1 MDSQDISP
9 RIVQRSRQPMQ
20 SLLGDMLESLRQ
32 PEFWAYSSWLDIV
45 TRYRKL
51 FLGMLWVII
60 PPIVYIFG
68 LGYMYKAIS
77 GRSENFISH
86 LGMGWA
92 LWRLTTMVI
101 NESTSVYST
110 YKAFIMDG
118 RTCLTDFLL
127 RTMSKAVFYF
137 FFALLVVVVVLL
149 RDPTVHA
156 ANLLT
161 MLVTVPIYLLNLTWL
176 LVAFSLLGAR
186 YPDVREFVST
196 FLMFGFFFTPILWSA
211 QTLPAGSPR
220 GMIARFNPAFHFIEL
235 VRAPVLG
242 QSIERSSLVV
252 VAVMSVGGW
261 ILAAWLYRRY
271 ARFVPLW
278 A

>member
-1 MDSQDISP
+1 MEVSP
-9 RIVQRSRQPMQ
+9 SVIHRSRQAMQ
-20 SLLGDMLESLRQ
+20 SLFGDLAESLRQ

-51 FLGMLWVII
+51 YLGMLWVLI
-60 PPIVYIFG
+60 PPVVYIFG
-68 LGYMYKAIS
+68 LGYMYKTIS

-92 LWRLTTMVI
+92 LWRFTTMVI
-101 NESTSVYST
+101 NESTSVFSS

-127 RTMSKAVFYF
+127 RTLSKAMFYLF
-137 FFALLVVVVVLL
+137 FSLIVVVLVLL
-149 RDPTVHA
+149 RDPSVHA
-156 ANLLT
+156 SAMLT
-161 MLVTVPIYLLNLTWL
+161 MVLTLPVYLLNLMWL
-176 LVAFSLLGAR
+176 SVVIALLGAR

-211 QTLPAGSPR
+211 QTLPANSPR
-220 GMIARFNPAFHFIEL
+220 GLIARFNPAFHFIEF

-242 QSIERSSLVV
+242 QPIEHASLVV
-252 VAVMSVGGW
+252 VALMSVGGW
-261 ILAAWLYRRY
+261 LIASVLYRRY